1 MSTLRR
7 ALVTAAAA
15 AVPTTMIA
23 PAAATEPVKIFDAAT
38 DYGVELVK
46 GDFSSRVGY
55 QYNAFFDET
64 TFSTSAT
71 IFNVDV
77 DGDTRVGD
85 IFIGDIVPGT
95 GSARVLLANVS
106 FGYWSDEGGNTY
118 PTATFSNMSSS
129 VAIGQDGRAD
139 MTGLNYVVNDGVYA
153 LIIVPEYEEGQS
165 TNLFRFYEH
174 RDVAFDNNGEI
185 SQILGGVGPSDIQPG
200 IYTGGDYNQGFTDRL
215 LYQGDT
221 PLFSVF
227 AAAAVPEPDDYAMF
241 LAGLGLVGL
250 AARRRMSAND
260 RGVSAP
266 SMDA

>member
-38 DYGVELVK
+38 DYGVELAK

-165 TNLFRFYEH
+165 TNLFRFYRY
-174 RDVAFDNNGEI
+174 RDVTSENNGEI
-185 SQILGGVGPSDIQPG
+185 SQIQSSVISTTGVGM
-200 IYTGGDYNQGFTDRL
+200 YTGGEYDGAFVDRP
-215 LYQGDT
+215 LYQGVT
-221 PLFSVF
+221 PVFSVY
-227 AAAAVPEPDDYAMF
+227 AAAVPEPDDYAMF

-250 AARRRMSAND
+250 AARRRMA
-260 RGVSAP
+260 AP
-266 SMDA
+266 SASI

>member
-1 MSTLRR
+1 MNTLKT
-7 ALVTAAAA
+7 ALA
-15 AVPTTMIA
+15 I
-23 PAAATEPVKIFDAAT
+23 AATGVVPALAATPAEAAEPVKIFDAAT

-85 IFIGDIVPGT
+85 IVIGDIVPGT

-106 FGYWSDEGGNTY
+106 FGYWSDEGGNVY

-129 VAIGQDGRAD
+129 VAIGEDGHAD
-139 MTGLNYVVNDGVYA
+139 MTNLNYMVNDGVYA

-165 TNLFRFYEH
+165 TNLFRFYRY
-174 RDVAFDNNGEI
+174 RDVTSDNNGEI
-185 SQILGGVGPSDIQPG
+185 SQIQSSVISTTGVGM
-200 IYTGGDYNQGFTDRL
+200 YTGGEYNGAFVDRP
-215 LYQGDT
+215 LYQGVT
-221 PLFSVF
+221 PVFSVY
-227 AAAAVPEPDDYAMF
+227 AAAVPEPKDYAMF

-250 AARRRMSAND
+250 AARRRMSLP
-260 RGVSAP
+260 SA
-266 SMDA
+266 SI